1 MKRKLLYETIY
12 NDLLDGIRNGTYPP
26 GSRLP
31 SEKELSEKYDVSRI
45 TSKKSLEMLADEN
58 LITRMPG
65 RGSYVL
71 GEDDQKKMVQ
81 ERKEIQQ
88 PGEQKHLVG
97 VVMDAFGPVFGIEIL
112 LGIEFECRKRGYDML
127 LKCTYGDMEE
137 ENRAVRRM
145 VELGVEGIILMC
157 VQGENYNAE
166 IMKLTIQGFPMV
178 LVDRRLRGLPIP
190 FVGTDNYQA
199 AKELTDYLIEEGHK
213 KICFLSQELS
223 RSSAVTER
231 FEGYRD
237 SNLEHGILTNE
248 NLWMTDIN
256 ALLPQ
261 MEDRE
266 EALEQSY
273 GRMEKYIR
281 ENPDITAFFA
291 VNREIAC
298 SVYEILRKMGLEEK
312 KEVVCFDGLE
322 ERGVPIFTYVSQGQ
336 YLIGVKAVSI
346 LDNEIK
352 GKEVSEKRYIPYRM
366 VYGKGLRPAD
376 Q

>member
-223 RSSAVTER
+223 SASRGTGTVIW
-231 FEGYRD
+231 
-237 SNLEHGILTNE
+237 S
-248 NLWMTDIN
+248 M
-256 ALLPQ
+256 
-261 MEDRE
+261 
-266 EALEQSY
+266 
-273 GRMEKYIR
+273 
-281 ENPDITAFFA
+281 AF
-291 VNREIAC
+291 
-298 SVYEILRKMGLEEK
+298 
-312 KEVVCFDGLE
+312 
-322 ERGVPIFTYVSQGQ
+322 
-336 YLIGVKAVSI
+336 
-346 LDNEIK
+346 
-352 GKEVSEKRYIPYRM
+352 
-366 VYGKGLRPAD
+366 
-376 Q
+376 